1 MFRTL
6 LDIIYP
12 VRCPICEE
20 IVSPKEQR
28 ICKTCKDKLIYI
40 SEPYCM
46 RCGKPIENEEEEF
59 CSDCEHKHYHFE
71 RGFAVWVYNEAMKK
85 SIAGFKYHNK
95 KEYATF
101 YIQEILRGYDY
112 QLRRLSIDAIIPVP
126 IHKSKYLERSFNQA
140 ELLARGIGKEL
151 GIPVIRDMLIRG
163 KKTVPQKTL
172 SDKERLRNLS
182 EAFELNNKL
191 LSMDLAHI
199 RTVLL
204 VDDIYTTGSTIE
216 ACTNCLK
223 SHGIKEVYFIVLC
236 IGKGY

>member
-1 MFRTL
+1 MH
-6 LDIIYP
+6 
-12 VRCPICEE
+12 
-20 IVSPKEQR
+20 
-28 ICKTCKDKLIYI
+28 
-40 SEPYCM
+40 
-46 RCGKPIENEEEEF
+46 CGKPIENEEEEF
-59 CSDCEHKHYHFE
+59 CSDCEHKQYHFE
-71 RGFAVWVYNEAMKK
+71 RGFAVWVYNEAMKN

-101 YIQEILRGYDY
+101 YVREMLRSYDD
-112 QLRRLSIDAIIPVP
+112 QLHRLSIDAIIPVP
-126 IHKSKYLERSFNQA
+126 IHKSKYLERGFNQA

-151 GIPVIRDMLIRG
+151 GIPVIRDLLIRG

-182 EAFELNNKL
+182 EAFEMKDKPLTV
-191 LSMDLAHI
+191 DLTHI
-199 RTVLL
+199 KTVLL

-223 SHGIKEVYFIVLC
+223 LHGIKEVYFIVLC